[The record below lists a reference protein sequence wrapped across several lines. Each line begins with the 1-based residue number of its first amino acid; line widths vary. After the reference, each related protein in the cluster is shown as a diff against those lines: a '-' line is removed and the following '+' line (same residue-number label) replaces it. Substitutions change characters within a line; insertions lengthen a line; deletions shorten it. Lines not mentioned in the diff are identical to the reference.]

1 MTKSN
6 VIDLAGR
13 EEDKD
18 PLTALLRTGARTLI
32 QKAVEAELKEVL
44 ESHRDR
50 RLEDGRAGVVRERVP
65 RESARECRGQVL
77 RFAPAWPFR
86 CNRLILSRLN

>member
-32 QKAVEAELKEVL
+32 HK
-44 ESHRDR
+44 
-50 RLEDGRAGVVRERVP
+50 GRMGKPCNAPLWPEFGRIDQVVC
-65 RESARECRGQVL
+65 SATIRMTGQD
-77 RFAPAWPFR
+77 
-86 CNRLILSRLN
+86 S